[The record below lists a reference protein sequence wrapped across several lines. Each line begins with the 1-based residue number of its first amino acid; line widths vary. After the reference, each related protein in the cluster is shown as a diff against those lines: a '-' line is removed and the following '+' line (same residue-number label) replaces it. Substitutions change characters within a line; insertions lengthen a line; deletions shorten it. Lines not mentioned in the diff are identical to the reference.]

1 MNKNKKIV
9 VAISGGVDSAVAALI
24 YQQKGYEVIGV
35 TMYLHK
41 CGGSGKGGSNVD
53 DAAKEVCSKLG
64 IKHLIFNAEKKFTEI
79 VLNPSWEE
87 YNAGRTPN
95 PCAIC
100 NRYIKFGALL
110 DYALGLGAE
119 GLVTGHHTQILRTA
133 EFTTIRKGADPGKDQ
148 SYFLFALT
156 QEQLQKIHMPI
167 GKITKQDVR
176 DIAKKNLLPNHQ
188 KRESQDA
195 CFGYDDE
202 AFSETL
208 RKLFKGTPKPG
219 RFLTS
224 DGKELGKHKG
234 VHQFTIG
241 QRRGLGIALGAPAYV
256 VNLNAETGDVIV
268 STDESLLFSDTFE
281 VKNMNWQ
288 ITPELLAEKRG
299 TIINESFDCGMRVR
313 YRSGIS
319 PGTVTLKD
327 NNTVIAKFAE
337 PQRAITPGQAAVFY
351 EDDLLI
357 GGGWIC

>member
-1 MNKNKKIV
+1 MKNNKKVV
-9 VAISGGVDSAVAALI
+9 VAVSGGVDSAVAALL

-41 CGGSGKGGSNVD
+41 CGGSGEGGSNVD
-53 DAAKEVCSKLG
+53 DAAKEVCDKLG
-64 IKHLIFNAEKKFTEI
+64 IEHLVLNAEDKFTKI

-100 NRYIKFGALL
+100 NRHIKFGALL
-110 DYALGLGAE
+110 DYALELGAE
-119 GLVTGHHTQILRTA
+119 GLVTGHHTQILRTSQ
-133 EFTTIRKGADPGKDQ
+133 FTTIKKGSDPNKDQ

-156 QEQLQKIHMPI
+156 QEQLAKIHMPI
-167 GKITKQDVR
+167 GEITKQDVR
-176 DIAKKNLLPNHQ
+176 NIAEEAGLPNHR
-188 KRESQDA
+188 KKESQDA

-208 RKLFKGTPKPG
+208 RKMFKGTPKPG
-219 RFLTS
+219 RFIS
-224 DGKELGKHKG
+224 PDGKELGQHKG

-256 VNLNAETGDVIV
+256 VNLNAETGDVII

-281 VKNMNWQ
+281 VKDLNWQ
-288 ITPELLAEKRG
+288 ITPELLAEKRS
-299 TIINESFDCGMRVR
+299 TQFKDSFDCGIRVR
-313 YRSGIS
+313 YRSGIL
-319 PGTVTLKD
+319 PGTVTIKD
-327 NNTVIAKFAE
+327 KNTVIAKFAE

-351 EDDLLI
+351 EEDLLI